1 MNCRYPAVFGKKK
14 KPHRFQSPQRASVEP
29 LGSRLVLFYLSE
41 VIDLKFFFRLDF
53 EPVLQIC
60 LYIKGKL
67 GIGICCV
74 LVLGM
79 LRQIVLLGVE
89 RTDALHL
96 DDAAAGGHDGDLI
109 LRHQF
114 FATLS
119 SDEFK
124 KTAAA
129 KKNLCGCRSNWRL
142 EAKKS
147 PVVPGK

>member
-1 MNCRYPAVFGKKK
+1 M
-14 KPHRFQSPQRASVEP
+14 EP

-96 DDAAAGGHDGDLI
+96 DDAAAGGHDGQLI
-109 LRHQF
+109 HAHQF
-114 FATLS
+114 FATMS
-119 SDEFK
+119 SDELK
-124 KTAAA
+124 KVATIKEFLFVATI
-129 KKNLCGCRSNWRL
+129 LITFQ
-142 EAKKS
+142 
-147 PVVPGK
+147 PVSYCLTCIIREYEL